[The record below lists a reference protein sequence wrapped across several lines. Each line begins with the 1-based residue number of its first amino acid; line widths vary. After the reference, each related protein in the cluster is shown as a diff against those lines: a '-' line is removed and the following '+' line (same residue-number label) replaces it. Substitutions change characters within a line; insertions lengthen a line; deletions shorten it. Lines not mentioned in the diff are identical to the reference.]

1 VDKIKINSITILLFI
16 VFCITGHLLAQEADN
31 NRGEWG
37 GTTDIFDYP
46 VGARAMALGG
56 AYVSVVDDPYAL
68 YWNPAALENVQRVGF
83 GIYHTTLSMSTD
95 YNYFSF
101 IYPTLTFGTFSAGML
116 RISTGNIS
124 LTEPD
129 AAIIGEAKYSRSLFL
144 FGYGFR
150 PLRWFYMGTNFKVE
164 RTSLPNYE
172 GEGNFTE
179 SALGADLGLLIKPQS
194 QDGFFRNFAVGF
206 NIQNFLQRQQ
216 RVIEVLD
223 KTPRNFLF
231 GLSKGFGSEQG
242 ANHFLLAYQTDISGN
257 REYVPTFHHFGMEYD
272 FNRTLFLR
280 VGYDYHGEQA
290 DDVSGGKLTYG
301 MGITMFGVQLDYSYW
316 SPRYGELSNSHRIS
330 LIYNVGKTRK
340 QRLDEQQAAELDR
353 FKQEV
358 ERQRQYERRETIVK
372 GMEQAQL
379 FYENVDYPRAYSAIN
394 RVLALDET
402 GNDPEFSKA
411 RLLLADIN
419 SSIEKQRDTEFN
431 KELVRTREE
440 AELKRKQQQVKEHYQ
455 KALAFFETEDYPEA
469 LRECDRALEIDPNS
483 DLVRDLRK
491 TVEEDLKK
499 KITILVTRANSLE
512 RSGRQYDAIQY
523 YNQAIQLAN
532 GNDKLEGLID
542 NKLRKLE
549 RRLTRDE
556 TLRRANEYEIAK
568 DWEKASD
575 LYKEALKF
583 EPNNQSLQQKYNDM
597 YARAHAIAGKL
608 TGKEKD
614 LYSKGFRAFNNG
626 NYDEALKYYEQAREL
641 QPFNK
646 TLLRAIDV
654 AKDRKRAKQSAGSG
668 K

>member
-1 VDKIKINSITILLFI
+1 MKKIKIKSVIFLLSILL
-16 VFCITGHLLAQEADN
+16 CITGQLLAQAGEN
-31 NRGEWG
+31 NYGEWG
-37 GTTDIFDYP
+37 GTTDIFDHP

-56 AYVSVVDDPYAL
+56 AYVSVVNDPYAL

-83 GIYHTTLSMSTD
+83 GIYHTNLPMSTD

-101 IYPTLTFGTFSAGML
+101 IYPTLSFGTFSAGIL
-116 RISTGNIS
+116 RLSTGDIQ
-124 LTEPD
+124 LTEDD
-129 AAIIGEAKYSRSLFL
+129 AAIIGEASSSRSLFL

-150 PLRWFYMGTNFKVE
+150 PFKWFYLGTSFKVE

-172 GEGNFTE
+172 GNGNFSE
-179 SALGADLGLLIKPQS
+179 SALGADMGMMFKPDVEQ
-194 QDGFFRNFAVGF
+194 GFLRNFAVGF

-216 RVIEVLD
+216 RVIEELD

-231 GLSKGFGSEQG
+231 GLSKGIGSDQG
-242 ANHFLLAYQTDISGN
+242 SSHLLVAYQVDINGN
-257 REYVPTFHHFGMEYD
+257 GGHVPTFHHLGLEYD
-272 FNRTLFLR
+272 FNRSLFLR
-280 VGYDYHGEQA
+280 LGYDYRGEQA
-290 DDVSGGKLTYG
+290 DDASGGKLTYG
-301 MGITMFGVQLDYSYW
+301 MGVSLFGVQLDYSYW
-316 SPRYGELSNSHRIS
+316 TPRYDVLSNSHRIS
-330 LIYNVGKTRK
+330 LVYNVGKTRG
-340 QRLDEQQAAELDR
+340 QRMDELQAAELDR

-372 GMEQAQL
+372 GMEQARL
-379 FYENVDYPRAYSAIN
+379 FYENGDFPRAYSAIN

-402 GNDPEFSKA
+402 GKEPEFSKA

-419 SSIEKQRDTEFN
+419 TAIEQQRNTEFN

-455 KALAFFETEDYPEA
+455 KALAFFETEDYTEA
-469 LRECDRALEIDPNS
+469 LRECDRALEIDENS
-483 DLVRDLRK
+483 ELVRELRK

-499 KITILVTRANSLE
+499 KITVLVTRANSLE
-512 RSGRQYDAIQY
+512 KSGRQYDAIQY

-532 GNDKLEGLID
+532 GNKKLEGLID
-542 NKLRKLE
+542 SKLRKLE
-549 RRLTRDE
+549 RRLSRDE

-568 DWEKASD
+568 EWGKAAD

-583 EPNNQSLQQKYNDM
+583 EPKNQSLRQKYSDM
-597 YARAHAIAGKL
+597 YARANATSGKL
-608 TGKEKD
+608 TGRAKE
-614 LYSKGFRAFNNG
+614 LYSKGFREFNNG
-626 NYDEALKYYEQAREL
+626 NYKEALNFYEQARKE

-654 AKDRKRAKQSAGSG
+654 AKERLRAKQSSSSG